1 MAVIDPG
8 RANGV
13 GVVAKLL
20 AALSVRI
27 VADDQI
33 AGEQKNL
40 FPVLMDEWCG
50 RERAGL
56 DAQQA
61 RAIAAPVVFI
71 ECAGDDFLFE
81 AWRIAGPGSASRS
94 ACPVCEIPCDPCRTS
109 FVISPARAA
118 LIWRV
123 DTSRHRRRGGQS
135 EQPPLC

>member
-1 MAVIDPG
+1 MEKGASSVIVRFQEQASGLRLEWSMIDPG

-40 FPVLMDEWCG
+40 FPVIVHERCS
-50 RERAGL
+50 RERAGV

-61 RAIAAPVVFI
+61 RAVAAFVVFV

-81 AWRIAGPGSASRS
+81 AWRIAGRN
-94 ACPVCEIPCDPCRTS
+94 
-109 FVISPARAA
+109 
-118 LIWRV
+118 
-123 DTSRHRRRGGQS
+123 
-135 EQPPLC
+135 QP